1 MGRAS
6 CSDGGIGSGCSV
18 CYGCALSK
26 AEVGW
31 TAPVKIVTDSEEA
44 VCVGTEVCDA
54 FAVAMILERRVFAPS

>member
-1 MGRAS
+1 VMVAL
-6 CSDGGIGSGCSV
+6 V
-18 CYGCALSK
+18 PVVTFATVVALSK